1 MSILL
6 SNLKGGIMLLA
17 QIPADNSLKVL
28 TDAGAVSILAIAL
41 LALAYALLQ
50 SQRNKSRDEDAEN
63 SRLDKLIDS
72 LLSVFSELKND
83 RLEHRKVIA
92 ENSDTQRLVVTATN
106 EQTSE
111 VRLLRKDFSNYQQL
125 QTETVQN
132 VRDELV
138 SFKGEIQDAINKMLE
153 QITVTNDFVEQAVNE
168 HQTIIENG
176 KTIIATGRVLIDKA
190 NHIISLLPPPPPAS
204 VININT
210 ATPPAEK
217 PADDLKAA
225 S

>member
-1 MSILL
+1 MTIL
-6 SNLKGGIMLLA
+6 NLIRGTVLLA
-17 QIPADNSLKVL
+17 QVPGDNSLKVL
-28 TDAGAVSILAIAL
+28 TDAGAVTILAIAL

-63 SRLDKLIDS
+63 TRLDKLIDS

-92 ENSDTQRLVVTATN
+92 ENSETQRLVVAAAN

-132 VRDELV
+132 MRDELV
-138 SFKGEIQDAINKMLE
+138 SFKGEIQDAINKMLD
-153 QITVTNDFVEQAVNE
+153 QITVTNSFVEQAVNE
-168 HQTIIENG
+168 HQVIIDNG
-176 KTIIATGRVLIDKA
+176 RTIIATGKSLMDKA
-190 NHIISLLPPPPPAS
+190 DQIIALLPPPPPAS
-204 VININT
+204 VINITN
-210 ATPPAEK
+210 AAASDK
-217 PADDLKAA
+217 PAAA
-225 S
+225 DGEAA